1 MDDSVLHRI
10 DHLGRS
16 TFVLAATA
24 FDLEQI
30 GLIRWHH
37 NDLSG
42 PKTIYT
48 YRAVTH
54 YDDGEQTLK
63 QKLHL

>member
-1 MDDSVLHRI
+1 MSDDSVLHRI

-16 TFVLAATA
+16 AFMTRAAVY
-24 FDLEQI
+24 DLEH
-30 GLIRWHH
+30 LKLVRWHH

-42 PKTIYT
+42 PKIVYV

-54 YDDGEQTLK
+54 YDEP
-63 QKLHL
+63 

>member
-10 DHLGRS
+10 EHLGKS
-16 TFVLAATA
+16 TYVLASTA
-24 FDLEQI
+24 FDLEHI

-42 PKTIYT
+42 PKIVYV

-54 YDDGEQTLK
+54 YEEQETLK
-63 QKLHL
+63 QKLGL